1 LGVNPKDHPMKLY
14 IAQAT
19 CSLAAQLIANELGLS
34 PELVH
39 YDVKD
44 RSTSNSESFAGVNP
58 LFYVPVL
65 ELDNEARDRITE
77 TIVVTSYLADQ
88 SPEARLIPPA
98 GTLDR
103 VKYDQ
108 LLVFVATEIAQK
120 HIPLMRKLLTEAGA
134 EWTRNKL
141 VNAYAVLDSRL
152 ADGRAY
158 LAGDNFTVADAYVWA
173 TMWHERSGVQIGH
186 LKNLMAYVVRV
197 EARPTAQ
204 KALKDEAELVAL
216 HHSRAAA

>member
-1 LGVNPKDHPMKLY
+1 MKLY

-88 SPEARLIPPA
+88 SPEAGLIPRA

-108 LLVFVATEIAQK
+108 LLVFLATEIAQK
-120 HIPLMRKLLTEAGA
+120 HIPLMRKLLTDAGA

-141 VNAYAVLDSRL
+141 VNAYAVLDNRL

-158 LAGDNFTVADAYVWA
+158 LAGDTLTVADAYVWA
-173 TMWHERSGVQIGH
+173 TMWHERSGVQVDH
-186 LKNLMAYVVRV
+186 LKNLMAYVARV
-197 EARPTAQ
+197 EARPAAQ
-204 KALKDEAELVAL
+204 EALKEEAELVAL
-216 HHSRAAA
+216 HQSRAAA